1 MKHGTNPWVL
11 WHRAPQGPGAEM
23 EPQRGPGWP
32 FGFLAAQSWW

>member
-11 WHRAPQGPGAEM
+11 WHQAPQGTRVET

-32 FGFLAAQSWW
+32 FGFLAARS